1 MNEPR
6 EIMSRQLFRDKIEFE
21 IKYSLKKNQH
31 NDRDVNLKR
40 TNNSYKQ
47 YIISKYKE
55 IKV

>member
-1 MNEPR
+1 
-6 EIMSRQLFRDKIEFE
+6 MSRQLFRDKIEFE